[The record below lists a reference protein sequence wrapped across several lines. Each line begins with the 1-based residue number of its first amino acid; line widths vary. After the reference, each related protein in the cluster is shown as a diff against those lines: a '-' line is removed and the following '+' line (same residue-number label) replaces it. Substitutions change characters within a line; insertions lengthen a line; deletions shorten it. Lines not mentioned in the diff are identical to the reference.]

1 MDDSPTRSC
10 ADPDPT
16 GLNREPPTVLDGLRA
31 QLARL
36 PRADAGGL
44 PAVGLT
50 PGELEAV
57 DVHISPRQV
66 DALVALGILG
76 RRRAEGQSRIA
87 WIWDAADPSAVEV
100 ETVSPSASEVESAS
114 ASAVEVEVES
124 VSPSAV
130 EVEVESVSPPA
141 VEVES
146 VSPPAVEVESVSP
159 AARRDEEFQLD
170 LAADYEHERLLM
182 YRVILAFEAVAAL
195 LVIREIATGLF

>member
-16 GLNREPPTVLDGLRA
+16 GLKREPPTVLDGLRA

-100 ETVSPSASEVESAS
+100 ETVSPSASEVESAL

-124 VSPSAV
+124 VSPPVV
-130 EVEVESVSPPA
+130 E

>member
-100 ETVSPSASEVESAS
+100 ETVSPSASEVESAL

-124 VSPSAV
+124 VSPPA
-130 EVEVESVSPPA
+130 VEVESVSPPA